1 MGLRRHYHEPST
13 PNFDKFE
20 LGLIGM
26 HISLTHQRKSV
37 EVLMLQLRAS
47 GVGVMLH
54 LSLKSVIGQRR
65 RVARS
70 NTTQSVA
77 GSTRHNRWVGAILAD
92 MNKSSNTTHISLSN
106 FGDRSSSI
114 IIFYIALCRNNC
126 IPGTLRSI
134 SPRIFLIT
142 NLESTQMITRPGLTC
157 KQVKAEK

>member
-54 LSLKSVIGQRR
+54 LSLKNVIGQRR

-92 MNKSSNTTHISLSN
+92 MNIPFITTHFSFSN
-106 FGDRSSSI
+106 FSERPSSI
-114 IIFYIALCRNNC
+114 TSIYIL
-126 IPGTLRSI
+126 
-134 SPRIFLIT
+134 
-142 NLESTQMITRPGLTC
+142 
-157 KQVKAEK
+157 KQVIAASNAYVHQEGHVIAIIRTKNIGNEKNSDL

>member
-54 LSLKSVIGQRR
+54 LSFKSVIGQRR

-92 MNKSSNTTHISLSN
+92 MNIPFNTTHFSFSN
-106 FGDRSSSI
+106 FGEKPSSI
-114 IIFYIALCRNNC
+114 TSIYIPETSNSR
-126 IPGTLRSI
+126 
-134 SPRIFLIT
+134 
-142 NLESTQMITRPGLTC
+142 
-157 KQVKAEK
+157 K